1 MPARELSTHAMEEL
15 DTLSGAS
22 VDSAADYY
30 PVYDASAG
38 KVVRVLA
45 GGGAF
50 GNPAVNVT
58 SATLTVTR
66 ALHARKIVTL
76 NRAAGVAVTMP
87 DATGTGETYTFI
99 IGTTVTSNTTTI
111 KAPDASNTFKGLA
124 IMAADGGSTSNAWE
138 TAADTDTITFD
149 GSTTG
154 GLIGD
159 KVVLTD
165 IAADTWQVNIFGAS
179 TGAEATPFSATV

>member
-1 MPARELSTHAMEEL
+1 MPARELSTHSMTEL

-50 GNPAVNVT
+50 GDPLVNCT
-58 SATLTVTR
+58 ASTLTVTR
-66 ALHARKIVTL
+66 ADHARKVITL
-76 NRAAGVAVTMP
+76 NRAAGIAVTLP
-87 DATGTGETYTFI
+87 AATGSGETYRFI
-99 IGTTVTSNTTTI
+99 VGTTITSNSTTI
-111 KAPDASNTFKGLA
+111 KVPDASHVMWGHAVQL
-124 IMAADGGSTSNAWE
+124 ADGGSTLNGWE
-138 TAADTDTITFD
+138 ADTTTDTITFN

-154 GLIGD
+154 GLKGD
-159 KVVLTD
+159 QVTLID
-165 IAADTWQVNIFGAS
+165 IAANEYHVMV
-179 TGAEATPFSATV
+179 TGSATGVEATPFSATV

>member
-50 GNPAVNVT
+50 GDPLVDCTA
-58 SATLTVTR
+58 STLTVTR

-165 IAADTWQVNIFGAS
+165 IAANTWQVNIFGAS